1 MLVLCLTGQQSLMF
15 NFRRNGEE
23 YIVSLKNGDLTTA
36 QCQKGKFIREGKDV
50 TDDVVGFTLKSN
62 FGVSIGLGE
71 PIKYNLK

>member
-1 MLVLCLTGQQSLMF
+1 MVIWQQL
-15 NFRRNGEE
+15 NVKRVN
-23 YIVSLKNGDLTTA
+23 
-36 QCQKGKFIREGKDV
+36 FIREGKDV